1 MRVAFI
7 LALLAMGIDTPA
19 QSDWTMAPS
28 VEVTLSSFKYA
39 PRAIH
44 LKADKPV
51 VLRLVNTSSG
61 GHDFTA
67 PEFFAAATVR
77 TQDRGAIEDGSVEV
91 TPRRSVDIALVPKAG
106 RYPLKCSHSFHK
118 MFGMSGEIIVR

>member
-1 MRVAFI
+1 MRLALV
-7 LALLAMGIDTPA
+7 LALLGISVDAPA
-19 QSDWTMAPS
+19 QSDWTTAPS
-28 VEVTLSSFKYA
+28 IEVTLASFKYA
-39 PRAIH
+39 PHTIR
-44 LKADKPV
+44 LEADKPV

-77 TQDRGAIEDGSVEV
+77 PQDRGAIEEGSVEV
-91 TPRRSVDIALVPKAG
+91 TPRRGVDIALVPKAG

-118 MFGMSGEIIVR
+118 MFGMSGEIIVQ